1 MRGLIFVIFAI
12 LAVASSE
19 RHARVYMSG
28 KTGVTG
34 MVDLMQMNGGLLMD
48 GQLNGLTPGKHG
60 FHVHEW
66 GDIFSKGCDSAGGH
80 FNPRKVKLN
89 LFHLKKLKVT

>member
-1 MRGLIFVIFAI
+1 MRVLILVISAI
-12 LAVASSE
+12 SVVASAD

-28 KTGVTG
+28 NTGVSGTL
-34 MVDLMQMNGGLLMD
+34 DLMQMNGGILVD
-48 GQLNGLTPGKHG
+48 GELCGLTPGKHG

-89 LFHLKKLKVT
+89 LPTLET